1 MKKPNYFI
9 LLILLI
15 VFNNCEKENYVPGN
29 ELIIYASIYNNN
41 NLPVTTNDFHL
52 QILRMDNPRNLNN
65 DEIFENLYY
74 DNVESDHIIFTPD
87 NGLKY
92 GRYVIHANKNN
103 YSASSEIIYKGGSI
117 TINLILK

>member
-41 NLPVTTNDFHL
+41 LPGTTHNFHL

-74 DNVESDHIIFTPD
+74 DNVKSDHIIFTPD
-87 NGLKY
+87 NGLKF

>member
-41 NLPVTTNDFHL
+41 LPGTTNNFHL